1 MSSYISS
8 DLHLKSLP
16 YITEYF
22 AFLLKCFRQFEL
34 HTDTIEI
41 NQFASIKIDIKLR
54 GEIRLL

>member
-1 MSSYISS
+1 MDLCSEYQKINSS
-8 DLHLKSLP
+8 
-16 YITEYF
+16 F